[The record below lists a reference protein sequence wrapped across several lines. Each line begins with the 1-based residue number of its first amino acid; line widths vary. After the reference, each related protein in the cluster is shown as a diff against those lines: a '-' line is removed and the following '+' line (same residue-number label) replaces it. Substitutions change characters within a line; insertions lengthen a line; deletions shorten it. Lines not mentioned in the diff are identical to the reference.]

1 MSTPSIDQ
9 LFDLSGK
16 VALVTGGSRGIGY
29 GIAARLA
36 EAGAAVMISSVS
48 PEAAEQ
54 AAANLSAAGY
64 AAAGVQCDIRSV
76 EDAVG
81 SVRATVERFGRID
94 ILVNNA
100 GVFPFSLLHKTDEDI
115 WDRVF
120 DTNLKGAFFATQAA
134 VQYMTAQGQG
144 GRIINIA
151 SVGSAKPTYGYAHYD
166 ASKGGM
172 LMLTKSMAL
181 ELGPLG
187 ITVNVIQPGVVLT
200 DGVMR
205 AAAQSQGEYEAGTG
219 NSMGSFVER
228 LPLRRIGQ
236 PDDIGKVALFLAS
249 RAADYMTGSVIAVD
263 GGLLM
268 M

>member
-1 MSTPSIDQ
+1 MSNPSIGQ

-48 PEAAEQ
+48 PDGAEL
-54 AAANLSAAGY
+54 AAAQLRDAGY
-64 AAAGVQCDIRSV
+64 VAAGVQADAASV

-81 SVRATVERFGRID
+81 SVHATVERFGRID

-100 GVFPFSLLHKTDEDI
+100 GIFPVSPFQQTSEAL
-115 WDRVF
+115 WDRVL

-144 GRIINIA
+144 GRIINIG
-151 SVGSAKPTYGYAHYD
+151 SVDSIRPTYAMGHYD

-187 ITVNVIQPGVVLT
+187 ITVNMIAPGMVAT
-200 DGVMR
+200 DGMDTS
-205 AAAQSQGEYEAGTG
+205 AQDFGSIFGIDGKESQEIYIQR
-219 NSMGSFVER
+219 V
-228 LPLRRIGQ
+228 PLRRSGQ
-236 PDDIGKVALFLAS
+236 PDDIGKVAVFMAGS
-249 RAADYMTGSVIAVD
+249 GSDYMTGSVIAVD
-263 GGLLM
+263 GGLLLA
-268 M
+268 